1 MGLVAK
7 MICVDDDS
15 FILQMIET
23 YMEGHFQVV
32 LARSAEEGLGIMELQ
47 GPFDIVISDHD
58 MPGMKGLDFLRLV
71 AERWPETIRVLMSGG
86 NADMAQVELAIR
98 AGQIYL
104 FLAKPFCMLSLRI
117 RLMDDCN
124 RGGTK

>member
-1 MGLVAK
+1 MGLIVK
-7 MICVDDDS
+7 MMCVDDDI

-32 LARSAEEGLGIMELQ
+32 LAGSAEEGLGIMELQ

-58 MPGMKGLDFLRLV
+58 MPGMKGLEFLRLV

-86 NADMAQVELAIR
+86 NADMDQVELAIR

-104 FLAKPFCMLSLRI
+104 FLAKPFCMLSLRN